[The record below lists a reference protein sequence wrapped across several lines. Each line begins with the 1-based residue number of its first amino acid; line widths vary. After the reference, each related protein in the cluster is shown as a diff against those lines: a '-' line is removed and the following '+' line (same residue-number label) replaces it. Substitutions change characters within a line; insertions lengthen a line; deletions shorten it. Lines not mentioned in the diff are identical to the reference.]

1 MDRLIFGMHHL
12 NITQA
17 GSLLDGKEHY
27 SHPNAAIDLAGE
39 DTGIDYWYN
48 KESETYFY
56 CSGYFGNRSTG
67 NTRFFITCDKDGNK
81 KKVLCADG
89 KERVI
94 TLALTHSGKDY
105 QLYKIYKPGDILY
118 QEGTAGRATGNH
130 IHLEVAEGSQK
141 TKYWDAKMKV
151 YRMMGEM
158 DPRDAF
164 FILDGYTTVVNTQ
177 SLVFK
182 HCSSVK
188 VTDIPSL
195 PSYLYGVDISNH
207 QSGIDISKLKN
218 TDFVIVKAT
227 QGWNWTDPS
236 FKNLYSQAVKSNKLL
251 GTYYYA
257 MPKNNNAKDDA
268 DYYVQ
273 EVNKIKGS
281 SKPIFVLDWEEPP
294 TDKVGWAYEW
304 LERVASLTGAT
315 PLIYMNLNCVR
326 SHDWSKV
333 AAKYPL
339 WLAQYPVAKYIYDY
353 AKGNLNYSMTKYW
366 SKPTVWQFTSHGHIT
381 GYSGNLDCDIFY
393 GSREDWL
400 RLAGQEEKLMDT
412 KSIIK
417 AHCNDFNVDNF
428 TSKLNACGGYKSYVK
443 SLGGVFSKYADFT
456 GKVTKASELTEVGQY
471 VCGLLSIWGV
481 DYATGISGGGQG
493 NWWKNDKPASEAT
506 DAFYPRSQ
514 DTGGKKNYLHE
525 KIDDVLSDTANY
537 KIGMVVDCETG
548 VDMIRFK
555 AGIYSGKESYDFR
568 GMVQAGGKIITK
580 MKDLQVGDIVQYYT
594 GCTFPDK
601 SPSKIVSTFGYIGH
615 KNDNGG
621 KGWMHVNIIGEVD
634 LKNNTITTYDTGHA
648 FTNSGEYK
656 IKVSRDA
663 KAPYPWCSDWVA
675 VRPVNL
681 IQDYDDIKQGWVK
694 ENGKWYFYSNGKK
707 LTGWHK
713 IKWSKGTDWFY
724 FDKNGAMLT
733 GPQYLEW
740 KGKTDWY
747 VFDNDGVMQTGTIK
761 MEVKLD
767 SSGRMMSL
775 STARLIK

>member
-1 MDRLIFGMHHL
+1 MDRLVFGMHHL

-67 NTRFFITCDKDGNK
+67 NTRFFVTCDKDGNK

-105 QLYKIYKPGDILY
+105 QLYKIYKPGDVLY

-141 TKYWDAKMKV
+141 TKYWDVKMKV

-304 LERVASLTGAT
+304 LERVASLTGTT
-315 PLIYMNLNCVR
+315 PLIYMDLNRTR

-339 WLAQYPVAKYIYDY
+339 WLAQYPVSSYIYDY
-353 AKGNLNYSMTKYW
+353 AKGDRSYSTPKYW
-366 SKPTVWQFTSHGHIT
+366 GKPTIWQFTSHGRIT
-381 GYSGNLDCDIFY
+381 GYSGNLDCNIFY
-393 GSREDWL
+393 GTREDWL
-400 RLAGQEEKLMDT
+400 KLAEGKSKLSDVELALMVWDGKFGSGDARKKALDDRYEFVQHLVDLGKEKLKDILAQKTDAMKLVKLAAALIGTDGTYPWKLAGYRDAWCSEFVWYCGKSLGFVPSKMPVAGTCMEAHLYYKPRNLLHKKADYTPRPGDIVYFGKDGTDHTGIVEKVSANDITVIEGNAGNSDYTKSKVCRTVYSRSNSWLWGYADPLNRTESEEDVMYLKAVKIGFNIRSEPVNGKILAVVKKGERAKITQLTPDFKSDGYQWAKVEYGSYLGYSQLDT
-412 KSIIK
+412 KS
-417 AHCNDFNVDNF
+417 
-428 TSKLNACGGYKSYVK
+428 Y
-443 SLGGVFSKYADFT
+443 
-456 GKVTKASELTEVGQY
+456 
-471 VCGLLSIWGV
+471 LL
-481 DYATGISGGGQG
+481 
-493 NWWKNDKPASEAT
+493 
-506 DAFYPRSQ
+506 
-514 DTGGKKNYLHE
+514 E
-525 KIDDVLSDTANY
+525 K
-537 KIGMVVDCETG
+537 
-548 VDMIRFK
+548 
-555 AGIYSGKESYDFR
+555 
-568 GMVQAGGKIITK
+568 
-580 MKDLQVGDIVQYYT
+580 
-594 GCTFPDK
+594 
-601 SPSKIVSTFGYIGH
+601 
-615 KNDNGG
+615 
-621 KGWMHVNIIGEVD
+621 
-634 LKNNTITTYDTGHA
+634 
-648 FTNSGEYK
+648 
-656 IKVSRDA
+656 
-663 KAPYPWCSDWVA
+663 
-675 VRPVNL
+675 
-681 IQDYDDIKQGWVK
+681 
-694 ENGKWYFYSNGKK
+694 
-707 LTGWHK
+707 
-713 IKWSKGTDWFY
+713 
-724 FDKNGAMLT
+724 
-733 GPQYLEW
+733 
-740 KGKTDWY
+740 
-747 VFDNDGVMQTGTIK
+747 
-761 MEVKLD
+761 
-767 SSGRMMSL
+767 
-775 STARLIK
+775 